1 VREVNG
7 SSLDDAAAVE
17 DSRAGQ
23 ATVVSFERLAL
34 EHDIRL
40 PLLESGADSILKTE
54 KVGTNLWECGGHGP
68 IP

>member
-1 VREVNG
+1 VDG
-7 SSLDDAAAVE
+7 SPLDDAATVE

-34 EHDIRL
+34 ERYIRL
-40 PLLESGADSILKTE
+40 SLLESGADSVLKTK